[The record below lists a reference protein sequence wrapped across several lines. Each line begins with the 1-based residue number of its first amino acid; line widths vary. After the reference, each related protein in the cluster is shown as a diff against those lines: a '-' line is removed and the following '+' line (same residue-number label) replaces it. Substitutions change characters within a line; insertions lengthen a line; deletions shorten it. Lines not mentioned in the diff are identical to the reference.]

1 MSYEVLLSDEATDF
15 LRSLDNKSKN
25 ICKKNLTKLSQ
36 PYPGRGIGDK
46 EKLVV
51 AGEEVYR
58 LHIGRTFTAFY
69 IIDEKSRV
77 VRILEILPIEA
88 AHKKYGFK

>member
-1 MSYEVLLSDEATDF
+1 MSYEVFLSDEGIDF

-25 ICKKNLTKLSQ
+25 ICKRNLQKLSN

-46 EKLVV
+46 ERLHV

-58 LHIGRTFTAFY
+58 LHIGRSYTALY
-69 IIDEKSRV
+69 IIDEKHKIVRV
-77 VRILEILPIEA
+77 LEILPIDA
-88 AHKKYGFK
+88 AHKKYGF